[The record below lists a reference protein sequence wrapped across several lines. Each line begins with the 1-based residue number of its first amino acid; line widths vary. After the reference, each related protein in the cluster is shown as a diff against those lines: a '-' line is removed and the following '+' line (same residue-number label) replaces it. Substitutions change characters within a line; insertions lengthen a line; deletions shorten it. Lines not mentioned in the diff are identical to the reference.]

1 MKRINDT
8 DVLRNEKWSEVYR
21 ETPESVNEGVLLA
34 FERIRILERRRRW
47 MLRGVSLAACLCLV
61 MGVGALML
69 GGRREGVDHV
79 TEPAAQARVLTE
91 DAIVYAS
98 MQDEY
103 FHVYKACSEQRGEAV
118 ELPLVTALEF
128 EKRLCPVC
136 GANVLL
142 PAETQNQNDEA
153 SMQE

>member
-34 FERIRILERRRRW
+34 FERIHIWERRRRW
-47 MLRGVSLAACLCLV
+47 ALRTISLAACLCLV

-79 TEPAAQARVLTE
+79 TEPAVQARVLTE
-91 DAIVYAS
+91 NAIVYAS
-98 MQDEY
+98 MEDEY
-103 FHVYKACSEQRGEAV
+103 FHVYKACSEQCGEAV
-118 ELPLVTALEF
+118 ELPLITALEF

-142 PAETQNQNDEA
+142 PDEAQNQNEEA
-153 SMQE
+153 NMQE